1 MSQSVG
7 RSLLTSLL
15 VEDSDD
21 EDLNNHLAIHPALI
35 DLNSNGAT
43 NFSEITNENSVL
55 VTTIVESA
63 NNSSEIVII
72 GDQEHTI
79 PLQPE
84 EQNNNHQNEAAAA
97 AANND
102 VIEVEV
108 NENDNNQSDAGE
120 EDEDE
125 EFEFKSKLP
134 RFNSNLDIK
143 NSAKESKTEKEES
156 GGDEEVCS
164 ICFEPWTNSGIHR
177 LVCLKC
183 GHLFGEGC
191 IDRWVKSNPK
201 CPQCNRPSKR
211 TGILIFLFLGIRL
224 LGKPF
229 F

>member
-1 MSQSVG
+1 MSQTIG

-21 EDLNNHLAIHPALI
+21 DDFNSHLVVHPSLI
-35 DLNSNGAT
+35 DQNSNGAS
-43 NFSEITNENSVL
+43 NFSEITNYDRNENSIL

-63 NNSSEIVII
+63 NNSDEIVII
-72 GDQEHTI
+72 DG
-79 PLQPE
+79 
-84 EQNNNHQNEAAAA
+84 QNNSISHQPGQNNPNVAA

-102 VIEVEV
+102 VIEV
-108 NENDNNQSDAGE
+108 NEHDNNHQSDPEEEE
-120 EDEDE
+120 EDD

-134 RFNSNLDIK
+134 RYNSNLDLK
-143 NSAKESKTEKEES
+143 DATKESKTEKEES

-211 TGILIFLFLGIRL
+211 TGI
-224 LGKPF
+224 
-229 F
+229 